1 MGCLHSLALPMKLEV
16 YVLYIS
22 TVASQIFM
30 GYDESGFFRFIDL
43 LKFPVQT
50 WKAYSLGLS
59 FGSAQ

>member
-1 MGCLHSLALPMKLEV
+1 MGCLHSLALPMKMEV
-16 YVLYIS
+16 YVLYLS

-50 WKAYSLGLS
+50 
-59 FGSAQ
+59 